1 MTGEGTTRTGAAGAS
16 GSVDAPAGVG
26 AGARADTPAGAPTD
40 ALSDARIHVAAV
52 CRALAADGLVKGTAG
67 NVSVRVDEGI
77 AITATGVVFAD
88 AVADDVVIVGDDRR
102 LRQGSLAP
110 SSELDLHLAAYADD
124 AVEAV
129 VHTHAPAAV
138 AVSLISDRLPC
149 VHYQQLTLGGEI
161 EVVPFSVFGSRA
173 LAEATGDALSSA
185 NAVILAHHGA
195 VTTGRDLADA
205 VAHTALLEW
214 ACDIYLRA
222 RAAGEPAELSPAQQ
236 ADVVAAAVATGYG
249 QKHEA

>member
-26 AGARADTPAGAPTD
+26 AGARADTPAG

-124 AVEAV
+124 AVGAV

-161 EVVPFSVFGSRA
+161 EVVPFSVFGSRE

-236 ADVVAAAVATGYG
+236 ADVVAAAAATGYG

>member
-1 MTGEGTTRTGAAGAS
+1 MTDEGTTRTGAAGAS

-26 AGARADTPAGAPTD
+26 AGARADTPAG

-124 AVEAV
+124 AVGAV

-161 EVVPFSVFGSRA
+161 EVVPFSVFGSRE

>member
-26 AGARADTPAGAPTD
+26 AGARADTPAG

-173 LAEATGDALSSA
+173 SIRSSA
-185 NAVILAHHGA
+185 FSSSVSPLCSMVLPGLASRERTIPSRTSH
-195 VTTGRDLADA
+195 
-205 VAHTALLEW
+205 
-214 ACDIYLRA
+214 
-222 RAAGEPAELSPAQQ
+222 SP
-236 ADVVAAAVATGYG
+236 GNL
-249 QKHEA
+249 

>member
-1 MTGEGTTRTGAAGAS
+1 VTDEGTTRTGAAGAS

-26 AGARADTPAGAPTD
+26 AGARADTPAG

-124 AVEAV
+124 AVGAV

-161 EVVPFSVFGSRA
+161 EVVPFSVFGSRE

>member
-1 MTGEGTTRTGAAGAS
+1 MTGAHTPGTDTVPSPA
-16 GSVDAPAGVG
+16 VDA
-26 AGARADTPAGAPTD
+26 RE
-40 ALSDARIHVAAV
+40 RVAAV
-52 CRALAADGLVKGTAG
+52 CRSLAADGLVKGTAG
-67 NVSVRVDEGI
+67 NVSVRVEGGI
-77 AITATGVVFAD
+77 AITATGVAFAE
-88 AVADDVVIVGDDRR
+88 ATADDVVIVGDDRR
-102 LRQGSLAP
+102 LAHGRLAP
-110 SSELDLHLAAYADD
+110 SSELDLHFAAYADD
-124 AVEAV
+124 AVGAV

-138 AVSLISDRLPC
+138 AVSLVSDRLPC

-161 EVVPFSVFGSRA
+161 EVVPFSVFGSRE
-173 LAEATGDALSSA
+173 LAAATGDALSSA

-222 RAAGEPAELSPAQQ
+222 RAAGDPAELSPAQQ

>member
-1 MTGEGTTRTGAAGAS
+1 MTDVAPDATATR
-16 GSVDAPAGVG
+16 
-26 AGARADTPAGAPTD
+26 
-40 ALSDARIHVAAV
+40 SDASAADARLHVAAV
-52 CRALAADGLVKGTAG
+52 CRALAADGLVTGTAG
-67 NVSVRVDEGI
+67 NVSVRVDGGI

-102 LRQGSLAP
+102 LRHGALAP
-110 SSELDLHLAAYADD
+110 SSELDLHFAAYADE
-124 AVEAV
+124 AVGAV

-138 AVSLISDRLPC
+138 AVSLVSDRLPC

-173 LAEATGDALSSA
+173 LADATGDALSSA

-195 VTTGRDLADA
+195 VTTGRDLAEA
-205 VAHTALLEW
+205 VAHTSLLEW

-236 ADVVAAAVATGYG
+236 ADVIAAAVATGYG
-249 QKHEA
+249 HKHEV

>member
-1 MTGEGTTRTGAAGAS
+1 MTGAGTTRPDAARASDAAGL
-16 GSVDAPAGVG
+16 DAAGLD
-26 AGARADTPAGAPTD
+26 AGG
-40 ALSDARIHVAAV
+40 SDARERVAAV

-67 NVSVRVDEGI
+67 NVSVRVDGGI
-77 AITATGVVFAD
+77 AITATGVVFAE
-88 AVADDVVIVGDDRR
+88 AVADDVVVVGDDRR
-102 LRQGSLAP
+102 LVRGSLAP

-124 AVEAV
+124 AVGAV

-161 EVVPFSVFGSRA
+161 EVVPFSVFGSRE

>member
-1 MTGEGTTRTGAAGAS
+1 MTGAGTTRPDAAPTSDAAGL
-16 GSVDAPAGVG
+16 DAGG
-26 AGARADTPAGAPTD
+26 
-40 ALSDARIHVAAV
+40 SDARERVAAV

-67 NVSVRVDEGI
+67 NVSVRVDGGI
-77 AITATGVVFAD
+77 AITATGVVFAE
-88 AVADDVVIVGDDRR
+88 AVADDVVVVGDDRR
-102 LRQGSLAP
+102 LVRGSLAP

-124 AVEAV
+124 AVGAV

-161 EVVPFSVFGSRA
+161 EVVPFSVFGSRE